1 MISKLL
7 TETLIQIFNE
17 LELDELFSCILVNRE
32 WCKIVVP
39 ILWSDPWKNIDIY
52 VVFNTKYIG
61 HGNIKKYILLISTYI
76 SCLSDDDRNNL
87 KLFGIPISNLKPFF
101 DYPIFLRYL
110 NYHHFIFLINK
121 FVFEKIGNNNDE
133 NLTKLIIKKIWNLF
147 KEKCKKLNHFGLLN
161 PYGENINYRFDKIF
175 NDDDD
180 DSFIINNNNGSL
192 VENKNIFK
200 NITSF
205 QCDGNLQPLILFKL
219 GNICKLIQD
228 IKIDNISQDNEGIA
242 YLIKSQKSIQK
253 LFLGFYYDTP
263 KSGFIK
269 IEKVLKGIDSLN
281 QLILS
286 GRFPLSLNLFSKCS
300 KLQELELLLNE
311 SNNGMEEF
319 VRNKFPELRYLKICF
334 RKLSAGQLSLLINN
348 TQGKI
353 EKIFIIGCKI
363 IDPENSNI
371 FKNSIINKCSNL
383 HELALYVEPIGDFL
397 PPLSDLFQQCIHLEF
412 IIMNGSKFNETY
424 DFGQD
429 LMEVIQYIPK
439 NLKYILVPNNFCSNK
454 DLLKEFGE
462 LVKEQFKIS
471 IHESSDSTKIIF
483 YKLN

>member
-87 KLFGIPISNLKPFF
+87 KLF
-101 DYPIFLRYL
+101 
-110 NYHHFIFLINK
+110 
-121 FVFEKIGNNNDE
+121 
-133 NLTKLIIKKIWNLF
+133 
-147 KEKCKKLNHFGLLN
+147 EKCKKLNHFGLLN

-180 DSFIINNNNGSL
+180 DSFIINNNGSL

-383 HELALYVEPIGDFL
+383 RELALYVEPIGDFL

-412 IIMNGSKFNETY
+412 IILNGSKFNETY

-483 YKLN
+483 L

>member
-32 WCKIVVP
+32 WCQIAVP

-52 VVFNTKYIG
+52 VVFNTKYVG

-76 SCLSDDDRNNL
+76 SCLSDDDQNNL
-87 KLFGIPISNLKPFF
+87 KLFGIPISDLKPFF
-101 DYPIFLRYL
+101 NYPMFLRYL
-110 NYHHFIFLINK
+110 NYHHFIFLTNK
-121 FVFEKIGNNNDE
+121 FVSEKIGNNDE
-133 NLTKLIIKKIWNLF
+133 NLTKLIIEKIWNLF
-147 KEKCKKLNHFGLLN
+147 KERCKKLIHFGLLN
-161 PYGENINYRFDKIF
+161 PYGGNIVYRFDKIF
-175 NDDDD
+175 NDD
-180 DSFIINNNNGSL
+180 SFNGL
-192 VENKNIFK
+192 ENKNIFI

-205 QCDGNLQPLILFKL
+205 QCDGNVQPLILYKL
-219 GNICKLIQD
+219 GNICKLIQN

-263 KSGFIK
+263 KSGFSK

-286 GRFPLSLNLFSKCS
+286 GRFPLSLNLFSECS
-300 KLQELELLLNE
+300 KLQDLELLLNE
-311 SNNGMEEF
+311 SNNGMDEF

-334 RKLSAGQLSLLINN
+334 RKLSAGHLSLLINN
-348 TQGKI
+348 TQGKV

-363 IDPENSNI
+363 VDPENSNI
-371 FKNSIINKCSNL
+371 FKDSIINKCSNL
-383 HELALYVEPIGDFL
+383 RELALYVEPIGDFL
-397 PPLSDLFQQCIHLEF
+397 PPLSDLFQQCIHLEY

-429 LMEVIQYIPK
+429 LMEVIPYIPK

-483 YKLN
+483 YKLI

>member
-1 MISKLL
+1 MR
-7 TETLIQIFNE
+7 N
-17 LELDELFSCILVNRE
+17 
-32 WCKIVVP
+32 
-39 ILWSDPWKNIDIY
+39 KN
-52 VVFNTKYIG
+52 
-61 HGNIKKYILLISTYI
+61 
-76 SCLSDDDRNNL
+76 C
-87 KLFGIPISNLKPFF
+87 
-101 DYPIFLRYL
+101 
-110 NYHHFIFLINK
+110 
-121 FVFEKIGNNNDE
+121 
-133 NLTKLIIKKIWNLF
+133 
-147 KEKCKKLNHFGLLN
+147 
-161 PYGENINYRFDKIF
+161 
-175 NDDDD
+175 
-180 DSFIINNNNGSL
+180 L

-228 IKIDNISQDNEGIA
+228 IKIDNISQDNEG
-242 YLIKSQKSIQK
+242 
-253 LFLGFYYDTP
+253 FYYDTP

-269 IEKVLKGIDSLN
+269 IEKVLK
-281 QLILS
+281 

-383 HELALYVEPIGDFL
+383 RELALYVEPIGDFL

-412 IIMNGSKFNETY
+412 IILNGSKFNETY